1 MGLIALPD
9 RWSSIMS
16 AASERKRYL
25 GYEIQH
31 IFMEE
36 ILNGLTTEARDAKL
50 LLAEIGFDIQ
60 SRGNKIALFRSRDTL
75 DALKNTPSNIQDA
88 FFDSAGFGKD
98 IHDSQA
104 PGGNHPGY
112 SKFVIDTLS
121 DIYELSRGVH
131 WTPAAKERAVF
142 DLHRFVTGLAED
154 GSIPLIGSSA
164 LNFKTAW
171 LSTRNNQYGEYGE
184 IR

>member
-1 MGLIALPD
+1 
-9 RWSSIMS
+9 MS

-31 IFMEE
+31 VFMEE
-36 ILNGLTTEARDAKL
+36 ILTGTSREAGEAKL

-60 SRGNKIALFRSRDTL
+60 SRGNKIAMFRSRETL

-98 IHDSQA
+98 IHDSKA

-121 DIYELSRGVH
+121 QNGDMMRI
-131 WTPAAKERAVF
+131 K
-142 DLHRFVTGLAED
+142 
-154 GSIPLIGSSA
+154 SIDTHI
-164 LNFKTAW
+164 
-171 LSTRNNQYGEYGE
+171 Q
-184 IR
+184 